1 MIILGIDPGSRIM
14 GYGIIEKK
22 GSKTL
27 HCDNGI
33 IAPPSKSEFS
43 DRLVSLFQGLN
54 EVIARFN
61 PEVLAIENICFARNV
76 SSSIKLGH
84 ARGVAML
91 AARLQNLA
99 VYEYT
104 PLQIKQSV
112 VGYGQADKSQVQQM
126 VKAILGLKEIAEEN
140 ASDALACALC
150 YAHSAGLESLIKK
163 AATS

>member
-61 PEVLAIENICFARNV
+61 PEVLAIENI
-76 SSSIKLGH
+76 LH
-84 ARGVAML
+84 
-91 AARLQNLA
+91 
-99 VYEYT
+99 
-104 PLQIKQSV
+104 
-112 VGYGQADKSQVQQM
+112 
-126 VKAILGLKEIAEEN
+126 
-140 ASDALACALC
+140 
-150 YAHSAGLESLIKK
+150 
-163 AATS
+163 